1 MASLGESQM
10 TSNAYWLCS
19 LHDRNFYSSTKQTQ
33 KQMQVLVVGWKN
45 IWTFFGLL
53 LKAISVR
60 NLAHEIEL
68 TESSSCDLFFF
79 CDVIVIVILL
89 LFEVLLG
96 IFYYLCVCLFVLFV
110 CLFTFNQVET
120 WLSFPK
126 TRRLN
131 ASLALTESS
140 IFSSLLL
147 K

>member
-1 MASLGESQM
+1 M

-131 ASLALTESS
+131 ASSALIESS
-140 IFSSLLL
+140 IFHPCF
-147 K
+147 

>member
-1 MASLGESQM
+1 M

-110 CLFTFNQVET
+110 CLFTFNLVET

-131 ASLALTESS
+131 AISALIESS
-140 IFSSLLL
+140 IFLSLLL

>member
-1 MASLGESQM
+1 M
-10 TSNAYWLCS
+10 TSNAYWLCW
-19 LHDRNFYSSTKQTQ
+19 LHDRNFDSSTKQTQ
-33 KQMQVLVVGWKN
+33 KQMEVLLVGRKN

-60 NLAHEIEL
+60 NLAHEVEL
-68 TESSSCDLFFF
+68 SESSSCDLFFF

-110 CLFTFNQVET
+110 CLFTFNLVET

-131 ASLALTESS
+131 AISALIESS
-140 IFSSLLL
+140 IFLSLLL

>member
-1 MASLGESQM
+1 MASIGESQM

-110 CLFTFNQVET
+110 CLFVC
-120 WLSFPK
+120 
-126 TRRLN
+126 
-131 ASLALTESS
+131 
-140 IFSSLLL
+140 LLL
-147 K
+147 IKWKLDLVFLKLGD

>member
-1 MASLGESQM
+1 MLITRPEFWQLHK
-10 TSNAYWLCS
+10 TNAKANGSAFSRTGKHL
-19 LHDRNFYSSTKQTQ
+19 D
-33 KQMQVLVVGWKN
+33 
-45 IWTFFGLL
+45 FFGLL

-60 NLAHEIEL
+60 NLAHEVEL
-68 TESSSCDLFFF
+68 SESSSCDLFFF

-110 CLFTFNQVET
+110 CLFTFNLVET

-131 ASLALTESS
+131 AISALIESS
-140 IFSSLLL
+140 IFLSLLL

>member
-1 MASLGESQM
+1 M

-89 LFEVLLG
+89 LFEVLVG
-96 IFYYLCVCLFVLFV
+96 MFYYLCVCLFCLFVCLFV

>member
-1 MASLGESQM
+1 M

-131 ASLALTESS
+131 ASLVLTESS
-140 IFSSLLL
+140 IFSSLLW

>member
-1 MASLGESQM
+1 M